1 MAIEN
6 RDYTS
11 VMIKKST
18 KQQLDALKG
27 GKSISYSKVIENLI
41 QQTGGTIIED
51 VITIPPAIAFTL
63 KYWNKENNK
72 TNILDITFGDLMNC
86 DVGEVFMAES
96 NPEGYDWVNSSAKV
110 LAKDGADVILK
121 VTEVNCK
128 DGKFSSV
135 KSVVHLQLF

>member
-6 RDYTS
+6 NKYTS
-11 VMIKKST
+11 VMIKKTT
-18 KQQLDALKG
+18 KEQLDQLKI

-51 VITIPPAIAFTL
+51 VITIPPAVAFTL
-63 KYWNKENNK
+63 KYWDKNNSK
-72 TNILDITFGDLMNC
+72 TLDITFGDLMKC
-86 DVGEVFMAES
+86 DVGEVFTAES

-110 LAKDGADVILK
+110 LAKDGADVILR